1 MKSGPIAMYLSARRS
16 FRQPADMGYN
26 LPMSIASDQPA
37 RTSSPAPARIKFE
50 VGDRTYIGDLY
61 LPGVDFRNRVSD
73 VLNEPQR
80 RFLPLLDV
88 EQVDP
93 ANDRVIDRRPFM
105 LIRIDLIDVV
115 VPLIEPGEAQAAS
128 GE

>member
-1 MKSGPIAMYLSARRS
+1 MYLSARRS

-37 RTSSPAPARIKFE
+37 RTSSPAPARITR
-50 VGDRTYIGDLY
+50 GWRSHLHRRS
-61 LPGVDFRNRVSD
+61 LPAGVDFRNRVSD

-115 VPLIEPGEAQAAS
+115 VP
-128 GE
+128 